1 MVGVAAESSAP
12 LSNARTRDGSIP
24 ASIEK
29 RDGAQSGKL
38 Q

>member
-12 LSNARTRDGSIP
+12 LSKARMRDGSMP
-24 ASIEK
+24 ASMEK